1 MSRRHNKHR
10 DKFSK
15 TLESDAHGLRF
26 ATPEIV
32 AQYRARRLKTDVLA
46 DISCGIGGQT
56 IFFAK
61 ECKKVYAIDIDPEK
75 IELAKKNCALYDVD
89 NVEFIT
95 GDALSEN
102 VINQISDADIIFSDP
117 ARPPFED
124 MRSLSNLTPSI
135 DDVMQAYTMTKN
147 FAFEVPPQLTPERIG
162 HAYENCEKEYLSLGG
177 KLNRLTLYFGDLAK
191 GDRCAVTLPE
201 CASFCSKSKKG
212 VEGEDEATDAT
223 YPKAADTSVTDS
235 LLAYA
240 YEIEPSVIK
249 AGLLGEFIDTL
260 GCKCFVHNIDNK
272 RMLVTSDTLLESPF
286 IKLRYKHHQTVDASY
301 GGVNAIL
308 HKIGAKKATLR
319 MEINPDIYWNVRNR
333 IERDL
338 SGDISVQ
345 LFGKE
350 GCISI
355 LEPI

>member
-15 TLESDAHGLRF
+15 PLETDAHGLRF

-75 IELAKKNCALYDVD
+75 IEMAKKNCALYGVD

-95 GDALSEN
+95 GDALSED
-102 VINQISDADIIFSDP
+102 VIKQVSDADIIFSDP

-135 DDVMQAYTMTKN
+135 DDVMQAYTMIKN
-147 FAFEVPPQLTPERIG
+147 FAFEVPPQLTPQRIEDIG
-162 HAYENCEKEYLSLGG
+162 QYCEKEYLSLNG

-191 GDRCAVTLPE
+191 GNRCAVTLPE
-201 CASFCSKSKKG
+201 SASLCSKSKMSIE
-212 VEGEDEATDAT
+212 VEDDTTGATDPNDANA
-223 YPKAADTSVTDS
+223 YPVTDS

-249 AGLLGEFIDTL
+249 AELLGEFIDTL
-260 GCKCFVHNIDNK
+260 GCMCLVRNIDNK
-272 RMLVTSDTLLESPF
+272 RMLMTSDTLLKSPF

-301 GGVNAIL
+301 NDVNTIL
-308 HKIGAKKATLR
+308 HRIGAKKATLR
-319 MEINPDIYWNVRNR
+319 MEIDPEIYWDV
-333 IERDL
+333 
-338 SGDISVQ
+338 
-345 LFGKE
+345 
-350 GCISI
+350 
-355 LEPI
+355 

>member
-32 AQYRARRLKTDVLA
+32 AQYRARRLKTDVIA

-75 IELAKKNCALYDVD
+75 IELAKINCALYEVD
-89 NVEFIT
+89 NVEFIV
-95 GDALSEN
+95 GDALSED
-102 VINQISDADIIFSDP
+102 VINQIGDADIIFSDP
-117 ARPPFED
+117 ARPSFED
-124 MRSLSNLTPSI
+124 MRSLANLTPSI

-162 HAYENCEKEYLSLGG
+162 HDYENCEKEYLSLGG

-201 CASFCSKSKKG
+201 CASFCSKSKMAI
-212 VEGEDEATDAT
+212 DT
-223 YPKAADTSVTDS
+223 YSVTDS

-249 AGLLGEFIDTL
+249 AGLLGEFMDTL
-260 GCKCFVHNIDNK
+260 GCTCLVRNIDNK

-301 GGVNAIL
+301 GEVNTIL
-308 HKIGAKKATLR
+308 HKMGAKKATLR
-319 MEINPDIYWNVRNR
+319 MEIDPEIYWDVRNR

-355 LEPI
+355 LEPV

>member
-89 NVEFIT
+89 NVEFIV

-102 VINQISDADIIFSDP
+102 VIKQVADADIIFSDP
-117 ARPPFED
+117 ARPPSED

-147 FAFEVPPQLTPERIG
+147 FVFEVPPQLTPERIE
-162 HAYENCEKEYLSLGG
+162 YDCEKEYLSLNG

-191 GDRCAVTLPE
+191 GDRSAITLPE
-201 CASFCSKSKKG
+201 GASFCPKKNA
-212 VEGEDEATDAT
+212 EDKVNVTDV
-223 YPKAADTSVTDS
+223 PCQVTDS

-249 AGLLGEFIDTL
+249 AGLLGEFIDTF
-260 GCKCFVHNIDNK
+260 GCGCFVHNIDNK
-272 RMLVTSDTLLESPF
+272 RMLMTSDTLLESPF

-301 GGVNAIL
+301 GDVNIIL
-308 HKIGAKKATLR
+308 HKMGAKKATLR
-319 MEINPDIYWNVRNR
+319 MEIDPVIYWDVRNQ

-338 SGDISVQ
+338 SGDITVQ